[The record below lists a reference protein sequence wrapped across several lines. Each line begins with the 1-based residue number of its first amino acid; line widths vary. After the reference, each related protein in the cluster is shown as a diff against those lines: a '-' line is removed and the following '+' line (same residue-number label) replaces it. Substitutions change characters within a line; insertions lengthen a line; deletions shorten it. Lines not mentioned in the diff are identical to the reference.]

1 MEPSSKILKYAIRML
16 RRAPGFTAV
25 AVLALTLGIGANTA
39 IFSVL
44 NVTLLRRLAFPNADE
59 LMVVG
64 ENNAQVAPNRL
75 TISPGNYR
83 DYRDQNKS
91 FQSLAVYR
99 ITSQTGFNLSGVE
112 VPERIAGASISANM
126 LRLWGSARR

>member
-1 MEPSSKILKYAIRML
+1 MVTLLQDLTYGVRML
-16 RRAPGFTAV
+16 RKNLGFTVV

-44 NVTLLRRLAFPNADE
+44 NVTLLRRLPYPNPDE

-64 ENNAQVAPNRL
+64 ENNPQINQNQL
-75 TISPGNYR
+75 TISPGNYT

-91 FQSLAVYR
+91 FQNLAVYR
-99 ITSQTGFNLSGVE
+99 ITSTTG
-112 VPERIAGASISANM
+112 
-126 LRLWGSARR
+126 